1 MLSDWA
7 FRFREYHISDLIAG
21 RPIDTSSA
29 RRFQGLQFS
38 ISKPGTCRAT
48 QSIFGILD
56 FSWRVEQS
64 HSLCS
69 ASCDGLL
76 NRHPTQPSKQPLSAV
91 RCGVC
96 FLNIRWKRSMRCAN
110 FFLAW
115 TGTFF
120 LLIGWSQFLREQWQQ
135 VKTPPEASHFAFGR
149 MIAEQP
155 AGKFAVC
162 SASIIAAIP
171 RAIRARCRTTC

>member
-1 MLSDWA
+1 
-7 FRFREYHISDLIAG
+7 
-21 RPIDTSSA
+21 
-29 RRFQGLQFS
+29 
-38 ISKPGTCRAT
+38 
-48 QSIFGILD
+48 
-56 FSWRVEQS
+56 
-64 HSLCS
+64 
-69 ASCDGLL
+69 
-76 NRHPTQPSKQPLSAV
+76 
-91 RCGVC
+91 
-96 FLNIRWKRSMRCAN
+96 MRCAN
-110 FFLAW
+110 SFLAW

-135 VKTPPEASHFAFGR
+135 VKTPPEASDFAFGR